1 MHYINSLRNKRIDRT
16 ENSRMILGMCEHCR
30 QAISHVVNHHVNAAI
45 IVSNFMTAGFKMACN
60 KQDLRLQKLANSFQ
74 LRITAIIFV
83 TVYMLYYAYA
93 RLFIFDH
100 IFTQVRKHQGY
111 SGEVPPKSFL
121 CLPKFFFQKYGGTVC
136 FEHVTKTKI
145 LPP

>member
-30 QAISHVVNHHVNAAI
+30 QAISHMVNHHVNAGI
-45 IVSNFMTAGFKMACN
+45 IVSNFMTASFKMACN

-100 IFTQVRKHQGY
+100 IFTQARKHQGHW
-111 SGEVPPKSFL
+111 GEAPPKSFL
-121 CLPKFFFQKYGGTVC
+121 RLSKFFFPKVWRHSL
-136 FEHVTKTKI
+136 F
-145 LPP
+145 